1 MCPLLW
7 YSTSDI
13 TKNYTSCMEQVVLSD
28 PLIRQ
33 SKLNTNIN
41 FSYTV
46 CLIIHYKSAGDQ
58 RTVLLFFYL

>member
-1 MCPLLW
+1 MFSLLC

-33 SKLNTNIN
+33 SK
-41 FSYTV
+41 V
-46 CLIIHYKSAGDQ
+46 KH
-58 RTVLLFFYL
+58 

>member
-1 MCPLLW
+1 MCPLFW

-33 SKLNTNIN
+33 SK
-41 FSYTV
+41 V
-46 CLIIHYKSAGDQ
+46 KH
-58 RTVLLFFYL
+58 